1 MIIGCQKC
9 NKKFEISSSL
19 IPKNGRLLKCGSC
32 NHEWFFIKQTN
43 EKIITE
49 NNQIN
54 IDEINTE
61 SNNITVSLKNEEIE
75 ISPNTIEKEESKIE
89 ISPNT
94 IEKEES
100 KIEISPNTIEKE
112 ESEIKNKISRSDSK
126 INKSQQKKI
135 SFFKILIVF
144 IISIVSLILIA
155 DTFKEPISIII
166 PNIEFIL
173 YNLYETLK
181 DIKLFFNDLY

>member
-61 SNNITVSLKNEEIE
+61 SNNITVSLKNEE
-75 ISPNTIEKEESKIE
+75 IE